1 MIIFRLLTLL
11 LLWKYIKD
19 EYNSIHDEPI
29 NFSSDDGERSTA
41 TFIA

>member
-19 EYNSIHDEPI
+19 EYNGIHDEPI
-29 NFSSDDGERSTA
+29 IFSSDDGERSTA